1 MICNVLPVGFMFDA
15 DQKVQLQE
23 QVIAHTCSR
32 IKLRVDPFCKKLN
45 YPILS
50 N

>member
-1 MICNVLPVGFMFDA
+1 MICNVLPVEFMFYA

-23 QVIAHTCSR
+23 QVIAHTCSWV
-32 IKLRVDPFCKKLN
+32 KLRVDPFCKQLS